1 MDIEKKQQ
9 AFRTILRPHS
19 MEKRRFFLLFFN
31 QTIRRIIMTIEMI
44 IVLAILAFMVVMLLT
59 RIIPY
64 GVTAMICCVAFV
76 LTGVCDLS
84 TAFSGL
90 SNSTTIMVATMI
102 VVATALGKTSLVHRL
117 RGVMTNL
124 QGKQGIF
131 LVVALYVITIALS
144 QLMGQIACLSIMLL
158 FVQTLD
164 EKSSISPARMLF
176 AVACINT
183 IWTSKIPIGMGAT
196 MPGTINSFYQGMVGP
211 EDLLAITDYF
221 KAGILP
227 AIVGTLYCILCY
239 KLIPSGKIDSSQV
252 KDVKDAAPLS
262 RRDEIIIFLVF
273 LLVMGGFMFS
283 NQLGSDITNVL
294 PAAGVLIL
302 ILTKV
307 LSVKEAVSTLTSDMV
322 WMIAGMTVMSSVLG
336 STGVGDLIGNTVLN
350 ILGSNPSGL
359 FVTIV
364 FCVVTTLLTNFLSNM
379 GTMALMCPIAA
390 ATAQAGDMNV
400 KAVVL
405 VAAVSSWFAVA
416 MPTGC
421 AGAMMAFGIGNHNA
435 LKVMK
440 FTLPLVLLLMVSLII
455 GVNLFFPIYN

>member
-1 MDIEKKQQ
+1 
-9 AFRTILRPHS
+9 
-19 MEKRRFFLLFFN
+19 
-31 QTIRRIIMTIEMI
+31 MTIEMI

-102 VVATALGKTSLVHRL
+102 VVASALDKTSLVHRL
-117 RGVMTNL
+117 RGIMTNL

-239 KLIPSGKIDSSQV
+239 KLIPSGKIDNSQV
-252 KDVKDAAPLS
+252 KDVKETEALS
-262 RRDEIIIFLVF
+262 RRDEIITFLVF
-273 LLVMGGFMFS
+273 FLVMGGFMFS
-283 NQLGSDITNVL
+283 NQLGSDVTNVL

-359 FVTIV
+359 FVSIV
-364 FCVVTTLLTNFLSNM
+364 FCVVTTILTNFLSNM

-390 ATAQAGDMNV
+390 ATAQAGGMNV

-405 VAAVSSWFAVA
+405 VAAVSSWFAIA

-435 LKVMK
+435 FKVMK
-440 FTLPLVLLLMVSLII
+440 FTLPLVLLLMISLII

>member
-1 MDIEKKQQ
+1 
-9 AFRTILRPHS
+9 
-19 MEKRRFFLLFFN
+19 
-31 QTIRRIIMTIEMI
+31 MTIEMI

-102 VVATALGKTSLVHRL
+102 VVASALGKTSLVHRL
-117 RGVMTNL
+117 RGTITNL

-131 LVVALYVITIALS
+131 LVVALYGITIALS

-227 AIVGTLYCILCY
+227 AIVGTVYCILCY
-239 KLIPSGKIDSSQV
+239 KLIPSGKIDNSQV
-252 KDVKDAAPLS
+252 KDVKETEALS
-262 RRDEIIIFLVF
+262 RRDEIITFLVF
-273 LLVMGGFMFS
+273 FLVMGGFMFS
-283 NQLGSDITNVL
+283 NQLGRDVTNVL

-359 FVTIV
+359 FVSIV
-364 FCVVTTLLTNFLSNM
+364 FCVVTTILTNFLSNM

-390 ATAQAGDMNV
+390 ATAQAGGMNV

-405 VAAVSSWFAVA
+405 VAAVSSWFAIA

-435 LKVMK
+435 FKVMK
-440 FTLPLVLLLMVSLII
+440 FTLPLVLLLMISLII

>member
-1 MDIEKKQQ
+1 
-9 AFRTILRPHS
+9 
-19 MEKRRFFLLFFN
+19 
-31 QTIRRIIMTIEMI
+31 MTIEMI

-102 VVATALGKTSLVHRL
+102 VVASALGKTSLVHRL
-117 RGVMTNL
+117 RGIMTNL

-239 KLIPSGKIDSSQV
+239 KLIPSGKIDNSQV
-252 KDVKDAAPLS
+252 KDVKETEALS
-262 RRDEIIIFLVF
+262 RRDEIITFLVF
-273 LLVMGGFMFS
+273 FLVMGGFMFS
-283 NQLGSDITNVL
+283 NQLGSDVTNVL

-359 FVTIV
+359 FVSIV
-364 FCVVTTLLTNFLSNM
+364 FCVVTTILTNFLSNM

-390 ATAQAGDMNV
+390 ATAQAGGMNV

-405 VAAVSSWFAVA
+405 VAAVSSWFAIA

-435 LKVMK
+435 FKVMK
-440 FTLPLVLLLMVSLII
+440 FTLPLVLLLMISLII

>member
-1 MDIEKKQQ
+1 
-9 AFRTILRPHS
+9 
-19 MEKRRFFLLFFN
+19 
-31 QTIRRIIMTIEMI
+31 MTIEMI

-131 LVVALYVITIALS
+131 LVVTLYVITIALS

>member
-1 MDIEKKQQ
+1 
-9 AFRTILRPHS
+9 
-19 MEKRRFFLLFFN
+19 
-31 QTIRRIIMTIEMI
+31 MTIEMI

-102 VVATALGKTSLVHRL
+102 VVASALGKTSLVHRL
-117 RGVMTNL
+117 RGTITNL

-131 LVVALYVITIALS
+131 LVVALYGITIALS

-183 IWTSKIPIGMGAT
+183 IWTAKIPIGMGAT

-227 AIVGTLYCILCY
+227 AIVGTVYCILCY
-239 KLIPSGKIDSSQV
+239 KLIPSGKIDNSQV
-252 KDVKDAAPLS
+252 KDVKETEALS
-262 RRDEIIIFLVF
+262 RRDEIITFLVF
-273 LLVMGGFMFS
+273 FLVMGGFMFS
-283 NQLGSDITNVL
+283 NQLGSNVTNVL

-359 FVTIV
+359 FVSIV
-364 FCVVTTLLTNFLSNM
+364 FCVVTTILTNFLSNM

-390 ATAQAGDMNV
+390 ATAQAGGMNV

-405 VAAVSSWFAVA
+405 VAAVSSWFAIA

-435 LKVMK
+435 FKVMK
-440 FTLPLVLLLMVSLII
+440 FTLPLVLLLMISLII

>member
-1 MDIEKKQQ
+1 
-9 AFRTILRPHS
+9 
-19 MEKRRFFLLFFN
+19 
-31 QTIRRIIMTIEMI
+31 MTIEMI

-239 KLIPSGKIDSSQV
+239 KLIPSGKIDNSQV
-252 KDVKDAAPLS
+252 KDVKETEALS
-262 RRDEIIIFLVF
+262 RRDEIITFLVF
-273 LLVMGGFMFS
+273 FLVMGGFMFS
-283 NQLGSDITNVL
+283 NQLGSDVTNVL

-322 WMIAGMTVMSSVLG
+322 WMIAGMTVTSSVLG

-359 FVTIV
+359 FVSIV
-364 FCVVTTLLTNFLSNM
+364 FCVVTTILTNFLSNM

-390 ATAQAGDMNV
+390 ATAQAGGMNV

-405 VAAVSSWFAVA
+405 VAAVSSWFAIA

-435 LKVMK
+435 FKVMK
-440 FTLPLVLLLMVSLII
+440 FTLPLVLLLMISLII

>member
-1 MDIEKKQQ
+1 
-9 AFRTILRPHS
+9 
-19 MEKRRFFLLFFN
+19 
-31 QTIRRIIMTIEMI
+31 MTIEMI

-440 FTLPLVLLLMVSLII
+440 FTLPLVLLLMISLII

>member
-1 MDIEKKQQ
+1 
-9 AFRTILRPHS
+9 
-19 MEKRRFFLLFFN
+19 
-31 QTIRRIIMTIEMI
+31 MTIEMI

-183 IWTSKIPIGMGAT
+183 IWTSKLPIGMGAT
-196 MPGTINSFYQGMVGP
+196 MPGTITSFYQGMVGP

-239 KLIPSGKIDSSQV
+239 KLIPSGRIDSSQV
-252 KDVKDAAPLS
+252 KDVKEAAPLS

-283 NQLGSDITNVL
+283 NQLGSDVTNVL

-359 FVTIV
+359 FVSIV
-364 FCVVTTLLTNFLSNM
+364 FCVVTTILTNFLSNM

-390 ATAQAGDMNV
+390 ATAQAGGMNV

-405 VAAVSSWFAVA
+405 VAAVSSWFAIA

-435 LKVMK
+435 FKVMK
-440 FTLPLVLLLMVSLII
+440 FTLPLVLLLMISLII

>member
-1 MDIEKKQQ
+1 
-9 AFRTILRPHS
+9 
-19 MEKRRFFLLFFN
+19 
-31 QTIRRIIMTIEMI
+31 MTIEMI

-102 VVATALGKTSLVHRL
+102 VVASALGKTSLVHRL
-117 RGVMTNL
+117 RGTITNL

-131 LVVALYVITIALS
+131 LVVALYVITLALS

-164 EKSSISPARMLF
+164 EQSSISPARMLF

-227 AIVGTLYCILCY
+227 AIVGTVYCILCY
-239 KLIPSGKIDSSQV
+239 KLIPSGKIDNSQV
-252 KDVKDAAPLS
+252 KDVKETEALS
-262 RRDEIIIFLVF
+262 RRDEIITFLVF
-273 LLVMGGFMFS
+273 FLVMGGFMFS
-283 NQLGSDITNVL
+283 NQLGSNVTNVL

-359 FVTIV
+359 FVSIV
-364 FCVVTTLLTNFLSNM
+364 FCVVTTILTNFLSNM

-390 ATAQAGDMNV
+390 ATAQAGGMNV

-405 VAAVSSWFAVA
+405 VAAVSSWFAIA

-435 LKVMK
+435 FKVMK
-440 FTLPLVLLLMVSLII
+440 FTLPLVLLLMISLII

>member
-1 MDIEKKQQ
+1 
-9 AFRTILRPHS
+9 
-19 MEKRRFFLLFFN
+19 
-31 QTIRRIIMTIEMI
+31 
-44 IVLAILAFMVVMLLT
+44 
-59 RIIPY
+59 
-64 GVTAMICCVAFV
+64 
-76 LTGVCDLS
+76 
-84 TAFSGL
+84 
-90 SNSTTIMVATMI
+90 
-102 VVATALGKTSLVHRL
+102 
-117 RGVMTNL
+117 
-124 QGKQGIF
+124 
-131 LVVALYVITIALS
+131 
-144 QLMGQIACLSIMLL
+144 
-158 FVQTLD
+158 
-164 EKSSISPARMLF
+164 MLF

-239 KLIPSGKIDSSQV
+239 KLIPSGKIDNSQV
-252 KDVKDAAPLS
+252 KDVKETEALS
-262 RRDEIIIFLVF
+262 RRDEIITFLVF
-273 LLVMGGFMFS
+273 FLVMGGFMFS
-283 NQLGSDITNVL
+283 NQLGSDVTNVL

-359 FVTIV
+359 FVSIV
-364 FCVVTTLLTNFLSNM
+364 FCVVTTILTNFLSNM

-390 ATAQAGDMNV
+390 ATAQAGGMNV

-405 VAAVSSWFAVA
+405 VAAVSSWFAIA

-435 LKVMK
+435 FKVMK
-440 FTLPLVLLLMVSLII
+440 FTLPLVLLLMISLII

>member
-1 MDIEKKQQ
+1 
-9 AFRTILRPHS
+9 
-19 MEKRRFFLLFFN
+19 
-31 QTIRRIIMTIEMI
+31 MTIEMI

-102 VVATALGKTSLVHRL
+102 VVASALGKTSLVHRL
-117 RGVMTNL
+117 RGTITNL

-131 LVVALYVITIALS
+131 LVVALYVITLALS

-158 FVQTLD
+158 FVQTLN

-227 AIVGTLYCILCY
+227 AIVGTVYCILCY
-239 KLIPSGKIDSSQV
+239 KLIPSGKIDNSQV
-252 KDVKDAAPLS
+252 KDVKETEALS
-262 RRDEIIIFLVF
+262 RRDEIITFLVF
-273 LLVMGGFMFS
+273 FLVMGGFMFS
-283 NQLGSDITNVL
+283 NQLGSNVTNVL

-359 FVTIV
+359 FVSIV
-364 FCVVTTLLTNFLSNM
+364 FCVVTTILTNFLSNM

-390 ATAQAGDMNV
+390 ATAQAGGMNV

-405 VAAVSSWFAVA
+405 VAAVSSWFAIA

-435 LKVMK
+435 FKVMK
-440 FTLPLVLLLMVSLII
+440 FTLPLVLLLMISLII

>member
-1 MDIEKKQQ
+1 
-9 AFRTILRPHS
+9 
-19 MEKRRFFLLFFN
+19 
-31 QTIRRIIMTIEMI
+31 MTIEII

-102 VVATALGKTSLVHRL
+102 VVASALGKTSLVHRL

-131 LVVALYVITIALS
+131 LVVALCVITIALS

-239 KLIPSGKIDSSQV
+239 KLIPSGKIDNSQV
-252 KDVKDAAPLS
+252 KDVKETEALS
-262 RRDEIIIFLVF
+262 RRDEIITFLVF
-273 LLVMGGFMFS
+273 FLVMGGFMFS
-283 NQLGSDITNVL
+283 NQLGSDVTNVL

-359 FVTIV
+359 FVSIV
-364 FCVVTTLLTNFLSNM
+364 FCVVTTILTNFLSNM

-390 ATAQAGDMNV
+390 ATAQAGGMNV

-405 VAAVSSWFAVA
+405 VAAVSSWFAIA

-435 LKVMK
+435 FKVMK
-440 FTLPLVLLLMVSLII
+440 FTLPLVFLLMISLII

>member
-1 MDIEKKQQ
+1 
-9 AFRTILRPHS
+9 
-19 MEKRRFFLLFFN
+19 
-31 QTIRRIIMTIEMI
+31 MTIEMI

-102 VVATALGKTSLVHRL
+102 VVASALGKTSLVHRL
-117 RGVMTNL
+117 RGIMTNL

-227 AIVGTLYCILCY
+227 AIVGTVYCILCY
-239 KLIPSGKIDSSQV
+239 KLIPSGKIDNSQV
-252 KDVKDAAPLS
+252 KDVKETEALS
-262 RRDEIIIFLVF
+262 RRDEIITFLVF
-273 LLVMGGFMFS
+273 FLVMGGFMFS
-283 NQLGSDITNVL
+283 NQLGSDVTNVL

-359 FVTIV
+359 FVSIV
-364 FCVVTTLLTNFLSNM
+364 FCVVTTILTNFLSNM

-390 ATAQAGDMNV
+390 ATAQAGGMNV

-405 VAAVSSWFAVA
+405 VAAVSSWFAIA

-435 LKVMK
+435 FKVMK
-440 FTLPLVLLLMVSLII
+440 FTLPLVLLLMISLII

>member
-1 MDIEKKQQ
+1 
-9 AFRTILRPHS
+9 
-19 MEKRRFFLLFFN
+19 
-31 QTIRRIIMTIEMI
+31 MTIEII

-102 VVATALGKTSLVHRL
+102 VVASALGKTSLVHRL

-131 LVVALYVITIALS
+131 LVVALCVITIALS

-196 MPGTINSFYQGMVGP
+196 MPGTINAFYQGMVGP

-239 KLIPSGKIDSSQV
+239 KLIPSGKIDNSQV
-252 KDVKDAAPLS
+252 KDVKETEALS
-262 RRDEIIIFLVF
+262 RRDEIITFLVF
-273 LLVMGGFMFS
+273 FLVMGGFTFS
-283 NQLGSDITNVL
+283 NQLGSDVTNVL

-359 FVTIV
+359 FVSIV
-364 FCVVTTLLTNFLSNM
+364 FCVVTTILTNFLSNM

-390 ATAQAGDMNV
+390 ATAQAGGMNV

-405 VAAVSSWFAVA
+405 VAAVSSWFAIA

-435 LKVMK
+435 FKVMK
-440 FTLPLVLLLMVSLII
+440 FTLPLVFLLMISLII

>member
-1 MDIEKKQQ
+1 
-9 AFRTILRPHS
+9 
-19 MEKRRFFLLFFN
+19 
-31 QTIRRIIMTIEMI
+31 MTIEMI

-239 KLIPSGKIDSSQV
+239 KLIPSGKIDNSQV
-252 KDVKDAAPLS
+252 KDVKETEALS
-262 RRDEIIIFLVF
+262 RRDEIITFLVF
-273 LLVMGGFMFS
+273 FLVMGGFMFS
-283 NQLGSDITNVL
+283 NQLGSDVTNVL

-359 FVTIV
+359 FVSIV
-364 FCVVTTLLTNFLSNM
+364 FCVVTTILTNFLSNM

-390 ATAQAGDMNV
+390 ATAQAGGMNV

-405 VAAVSSWFAVA
+405 VAAVSSWFAIA

-435 LKVMK
+435 FKVMK
-440 FTLPLVLLLMVSLII
+440 FTLPLVLLLMISLII

>member
-1 MDIEKKQQ
+1 
-9 AFRTILRPHS
+9 
-19 MEKRRFFLLFFN
+19 
-31 QTIRRIIMTIEMI
+31 MTIETI

-183 IWTSKIPIGMGAT
+183 IWTSKIPLGMGAT

-336 STGVGDLIGNTVLN
+336 STGVGDLIGNTVPN

-421 AGAMMAFGIGNHNA
+421 AGAIMAFGIGNHNA

>member
-1 MDIEKKQQ
+1 
-9 AFRTILRPHS
+9 
-19 MEKRRFFLLFFN
+19 
-31 QTIRRIIMTIEMI
+31 MTIEMI

-239 KLIPSGKIDSSQV
+239 KLIPSGKIDNSQV
-252 KDVKDAAPLS
+252 KDVKETEALS
-262 RRDEIIIFLVF
+262 RRDEIITFLVF
-273 LLVMGGFMFS
+273 FLVMGGFMFS
-283 NQLGSDITNVL
+283 NQLGSDVTNVL

-359 FVTIV
+359 FVSIV
-364 FCVVTTLLTNFLSNM
+364 FCVVTTILTNFLSNM

-390 ATAQAGDMNV
+390 ATAQAGGMNV

-405 VAAVSSWFAVA
+405 VAAVSSWFAIA

-435 LKVMK
+435 FKVMK
-440 FTLPLVLLLMVSLII
+440 FTLPLVFLLMISLII

>member
-1 MDIEKKQQ
+1 
-9 AFRTILRPHS
+9 
-19 MEKRRFFLLFFN
+19 
-31 QTIRRIIMTIEMI
+31 MTIEMI

-102 VVATALGKTSLVHRL
+102 VVASALGKTSLVHRL
-117 RGVMTNL
+117 RGIMTNL

-131 LVVALYVITIALS
+131 LVVALYVITLALS

-227 AIVGTLYCILCY
+227 AIVGTVYCILCY
-239 KLIPSGKIDSSQV
+239 KLIPSGKIDNSQV
-252 KDVKDAAPLS
+252 KDVKETEALS
-262 RRDEIIIFLVF
+262 RRDEIITFLVF
-273 LLVMGGFMFS
+273 FLVMGGFMFS
-283 NQLGSDITNVL
+283 NQLGRDVTNVL

-359 FVTIV
+359 FVSIV
-364 FCVVTTLLTNFLSNM
+364 FCVVTTILTNFLSNM

-390 ATAQAGDMNV
+390 ATAQAGGMNV

-405 VAAVSSWFAVA
+405 VAAVSSWFAIA

-435 LKVMK
+435 FKVMK
-440 FTLPLVLLLMVSLII
+440 FTLPLVLLLMISLII

>member
-1 MDIEKKQQ
+1 
-9 AFRTILRPHS
+9 
-19 MEKRRFFLLFFN
+19 
-31 QTIRRIIMTIEMI
+31 MTIEMI

-102 VVATALGKTSLVHRL
+102 VVASALGKTSLVHRL
-117 RGVMTNL
+117 RGTITNL

-131 LVVALYVITIALS
+131 LVVALYGITIALS

-183 IWTSKIPIGMGAT
+183 IWTAKIPIGMGAT

-227 AIVGTLYCILCY
+227 AIVGTVYCILCY
-239 KLIPSGKIDSSQV
+239 KLIPSGKIDNSQV
-252 KDVKDAAPLS
+252 KDVKETEALS
-262 RRDEIIIFLVF
+262 RRDEIITFLVF
-273 LLVMGGFMFS
+273 FLVMGGFMFS
-283 NQLGSDITNVL
+283 NQLGSDVTNVL

-307 LSVKEAVSTLTSDMV
+307 LSIKEAVSTLTSDMV

-359 FVTIV
+359 FVSIV
-364 FCVVTTLLTNFLSNM
+364 FCVVTTILTNFLSNM

-390 ATAQAGDMNV
+390 ATAQAGGMNV

-405 VAAVSSWFAVA
+405 VAAVSSWFAIA

-435 LKVMK
+435 FKVMK
-440 FTLPLVLLLMVSLII
+440 FTLPLVLLLMISLII

>member
-1 MDIEKKQQ
+1 
-9 AFRTILRPHS
+9 
-19 MEKRRFFLLFFN
+19 
-31 QTIRRIIMTIEMI
+31 MTIEMI

-59 RIIPY
+59 RAIPY
-64 GVTAMICCVAFV
+64 GVTGMICCVAFV

-102 VVATALGKTSLVHRL
+102 VVASALGKTSLVHRL
-117 RGVMTNL
+117 RGIMTNL

-196 MPGTINSFYQGMVGP
+196 IPGTINSFYQGMVGP

-227 AIVGTLYCILCY
+227 AIVGTVYCILCY
-239 KLIPSGKIDSSQV
+239 KLIPSGKIDNSQV
-252 KDVKDAAPLS
+252 KDVKETEALS
-262 RRDEIIIFLVF
+262 RRDEIITFLVF
-273 LLVMGGFMFS
+273 FLVMGGFMLS
-283 NQLGSDITNVL
+283 NQLGSDVTNVL

-359 FVTIV
+359 FVSIV
-364 FCVVTTLLTNFLSNM
+364 FCVVTTILTNFLSNM

-390 ATAQAGDMNV
+390 ATAQAGGMNV

-405 VAAVSSWFAVA
+405 VAAVSSWFAIA

-435 LKVMK
+435 FKVMK
-440 FTLPLVLLLMVSLII
+440 FTLPLVLLLMISLII

>member
-1 MDIEKKQQ
+1 
-9 AFRTILRPHS
+9 
-19 MEKRRFFLLFFN
+19 
-31 QTIRRIIMTIEMI
+31 MTIEMI

-102 VVATALGKTSLVHRL
+102 VVASALGKTSLVHRL
-117 RGVMTNL
+117 RGTITNL

-131 LVVALYVITIALS
+131 LVVALYVITLALS

-227 AIVGTLYCILCY
+227 AIVGTVYCILCY
-239 KLIPSGKIDSSQV
+239 KLIPSGKIDNSQV
-252 KDVKDAAPLS
+252 KDVKETEALS
-262 RRDEIIIFLVF
+262 RRDEIITFLVF
-273 LLVMGGFMFS
+273 FLVMGGFMFS
-283 NQLGSDITNVL
+283 NQLGSNVTNVL

-359 FVTIV
+359 FVSIV
-364 FCVVTTLLTNFLSNM
+364 FCVVTTILTNFLSNM

-390 ATAQAGDMNV
+390 ATAQAGGMNV

-405 VAAVSSWFAVA
+405 VAAVSSWFAIA

-435 LKVMK
+435 FKVMK
-440 FTLPLVLLLMVSLII
+440 FTLPLVLLLMISLII

>member
-1 MDIEKKQQ
+1 
-9 AFRTILRPHS
+9 
-19 MEKRRFFLLFFN
+19 
-31 QTIRRIIMTIEMI
+31 MTIEMI

-102 VVATALGKTSLVHRL
+102 VVASALGKTSLVHRL
-117 RGVMTNL
+117 RGTITNL

-131 LVVALYVITIALS
+131 LVVALYGITIALS

-183 IWTSKIPIGMGAT
+183 IWTAKIPIGMGAT

-227 AIVGTLYCILCY
+227 AIVGTVYCILCY
-239 KLIPSGKIDSSQV
+239 KLIPSGKIDNSQV
-252 KDVKDAAPLS
+252 KDVKETEALS
-262 RRDEIIIFLVF
+262 RRDEIITFLVF
-273 LLVMGGFMFS
+273 FLVMGGFMLS
-283 NQLGSDITNVL
+283 KQLGSDVTNVL

-359 FVTIV
+359 FVSIV
-364 FCVVTTLLTNFLSNM
+364 FCVVTTILTNFLSNM

-390 ATAQAGDMNV
+390 ATAQAGGMNV

-405 VAAVSSWFAVA
+405 VAAVSSWFAIA

-435 LKVMK
+435 FKVMK
-440 FTLPLVLLLMVSLII
+440 FTLPLVLLLMISLII

>member
-1 MDIEKKQQ
+1 
-9 AFRTILRPHS
+9 
-19 MEKRRFFLLFFN
+19 
-31 QTIRRIIMTIEMI
+31 MTIEMI

-102 VVATALGKTSLVHRL
+102 VVASALGKTSLVHRL
-117 RGVMTNL
+117 RGTITNL

-131 LVVALYVITIALS
+131 LVVALYGITIALS

-227 AIVGTLYCILCY
+227 AIVGTVYCILCY
-239 KLIPSGKIDSSQV
+239 KLIPSGKIDNSQV
-252 KDVKDAAPLS
+252 KDVKETEALS
-262 RRDEIIIFLVF
+262 RRDEIITFLVF
-273 LLVMGGFMFS
+273 FLVMGGFMLS
-283 NQLGSDITNVL
+283 KQLGSDVTNVL

-359 FVTIV
+359 FVSIV
-364 FCVVTTLLTNFLSNM
+364 FCVVTTILTNFLSNM

-390 ATAQAGDMNV
+390 ATAQAGGMNV

-405 VAAVSSWFAVA
+405 VAAVSSWFAIA

-435 LKVMK
+435 FKVMK
-440 FTLPLVLLLMVSLII
+440 FTLPLVLLLMISLII

>member
-1 MDIEKKQQ
+1 
-9 AFRTILRPHS
+9 
-19 MEKRRFFLLFFN
+19 
-31 QTIRRIIMTIEMI
+31 MTIETI

-379 GTMALMCPIAA
+379 DTMALMCPIAA

>member
-1 MDIEKKQQ
+1 
-9 AFRTILRPHS
+9 
-19 MEKRRFFLLFFN
+19 
-31 QTIRRIIMTIEMI
+31 MTIEMI
-44 IVLAILAFMVVMLLT
+44 IVLAILVFMVVMLLT

-117 RGVMTNL
+117 RGTMTRL

-164 EKSSISPARMLF
+164 ENSSISPARMLF

-183 IWTSKIPIGMGAT
+183 IWTSKLPIGMGAT
-196 MPGTINSFYQGMVGP
+196 MPGTINSFYQGMVGTG
-211 EDLLAITDYF
+211 DLLSLTDYF

-239 KLIPSGKIDSSQV
+239 RLIPSGKIDNSQV
-252 KDVKDAAPLS
+252 KDVKEAEALS

-273 LLVMGGFMFS
+273 FLVMGGFMFS

-359 FVTIV
+359 FVTVV

-390 ATAQAGDMNV
+390 ATAQAGGMNV

-435 LKVMK
+435 FKVMK
-440 FTLPLVLLLMVSLII
+440 FTLPLVLLLMISLIV

>member
-1 MDIEKKQQ
+1 
-9 AFRTILRPHS
+9 
-19 MEKRRFFLLFFN
+19 
-31 QTIRRIIMTIEMI
+31 MTIEMI

-102 VVATALGKTSLVHRL
+102 VVASALGKTSLVHRL
-117 RGVMTNL
+117 RGTITNL

-131 LVVALYVITIALS
+131 LVVALYGITIALS

-227 AIVGTLYCILCY
+227 AIVGTVYCILCY
-239 KLIPSGKIDSSQV
+239 KLIPSGKIDNSQV
-252 KDVKDAAPLS
+252 KDVKETEALS
-262 RRDEIIIFLVF
+262 RRDEIITFLVF
-273 LLVMGGFMFS
+273 FLVMGGFMFS
-283 NQLGSDITNVL
+283 NQLGSNVTNVL

-350 ILGSNPSGL
+350 ILGSNPRGL
-359 FVTIV
+359 FVSIV
-364 FCVVTTLLTNFLSNM
+364 FCVVTTILTNFLSNM

-390 ATAQAGDMNV
+390 ATAQAGGMNV

-405 VAAVSSWFAVA
+405 VAAVSSWFAIA

-435 LKVMK
+435 FKVMK
-440 FTLPLVLLLMVSLII
+440 FTLPLVLLLMISLII

>member
-1 MDIEKKQQ
+1 
-9 AFRTILRPHS
+9 
-19 MEKRRFFLLFFN
+19 
-31 QTIRRIIMTIEMI
+31 MTIEMI

-90 SNSTTIMVATMI
+90 STSTTIMVATMI
-102 VVATALGKTSLVHRL
+102 VVASALGKTSLVHRL

-227 AIVGTLYCILCY
+227 AIVGTDYFKAGILPAIVGTLYCILCY
-239 KLIPSGKIDSSQV
+239 KLIPSGKIDNSQV
-252 KDVKDAAPLS
+252 KDVKETEALS
-262 RRDEIIIFLVF
+262 RRDEIITFLVF
-273 LLVMGGFMFS
+273 FLVMGGFMFS
-283 NQLGSDITNVL
+283 NQLGSDVTNVL

-322 WMIAGMTVMSSVLG
+322 WMIADMTVMSSVLG

-359 FVTIV
+359 FVSIV
-364 FCVVTTLLTNFLSNM
+364 FCVVTTILTNFLSNM

-390 ATAQAGDMNV
+390 ATAQAGGMNV

-405 VAAVSSWFAVA
+405 VAAVSSWFAIA

-435 LKVMK
+435 FKVMK
-440 FTLPLVLLLMVSLII
+440 FTLPLVLLLMISLII